1 MEELLEPL
9 AEFAPGRLLE
19 DPRTVD
25 SPIYLVL
32 LGIFVVTFL
41 LGLIISLNPARL
53 ARGNRLHR
61 RILERYGTL
70 AGWLGL
76 IGMIVVGLR
85 YTNVPL
91 FSKRLWTVLDLLA
104 VVALCVHFFRYRL
117 RVYPAEIAAYRDEE
131 RRRRFIP
138 TGARR
143 RRH

>member
-1 MEELLEPL
+1 MEELLAPL
-9 AEFAPGRLLE
+9 AELAPGRLLE

-32 LGIFVVTFL
+32 LGVFVVTFL
-41 LGLIISLNPARL
+41 LGLIISLNPPRL
-53 ARGNRLHR
+53 SRGNRLHR

-70 AGWLGL
+70 AGWLGMVG
-76 IGMIVVGLR
+76 IIIIGLR

-104 VVALCVHFFRYRL
+104 VVAVGVHFIRYRL
-117 RVYPAEIAAYRDEE
+117 RVYPGEIAAYREQE

-138 TGARR
+138 TGGRR
-143 RRH
+143 RRQ